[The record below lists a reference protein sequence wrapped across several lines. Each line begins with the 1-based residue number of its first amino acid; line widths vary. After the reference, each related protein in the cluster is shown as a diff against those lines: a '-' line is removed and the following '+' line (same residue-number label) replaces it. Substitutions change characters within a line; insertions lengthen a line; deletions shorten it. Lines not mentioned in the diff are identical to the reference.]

1 MKFHTRSKEET
12 EALGFA
18 TAKTLPP
25 NTILCLFG
33 DLGAGKTTFV
43 KGIAAGLGIDPAQ
56 VNSPT
61 FVIMNMYQGDKA
73 LYHFDLYRLTDQ
85 DEFLSMGFEE
95 YLFGGGVSCVE
106 WSERI
111 ADLIPPHAIQ
121 VHFKHCGEEE
131 REVLIIPGKES

>member
-1 MKFHTRSKEET
+1 MRFLTRSKEET

-18 TAKTLPP
+18 IGKTLPP
-25 NTILCLFG
+25 NSILCLFG

-43 KGIAAGLGIDPAQ
+43 KGVAAGLGINPSE

-61 FVIMNMYQGDKA
+61 FVLLNMHKGDKT
-73 LYHFDLYRLTDQ
+73 LYHFDLYRLGEP

-95 YLFGGGVSCVE
+95 YLFAGGICCIE

-111 ADLIPPHAIQ
+111 AGLIPADAIQ
-121 VHFKHCGEEE
+121 IRFNHIGQDQ
-131 REVLIIPGKES
+131 REVLLIPGKES

>member
-18 TAKTLPP
+18 TAKNLPP
-25 NTILCLFG
+25 GAILCLFG

-61 FVIMNMYQGDKA
+61 FVILNMYKGEKN
-73 LYHFDLYRLTDQ
+73 LYHFDLYRLGEA

-95 YLFGGGVSCVE
+95 YLFAGGICCLE

-111 ADLIPPHAIQ
+111 ATLIPENAIQ
-121 VHFKHCGEEE
+121 VHFKHIGEDQ
-131 REVLIIPGKES
+131 REVLFVPGKES